1 MATGANIQPRRDN
14 GVTANVPSID
24 LDDGAADMWRSVG
37 RLADQIGQGQTANL
51 RRIAERRGAEEG
63 AAVAAGELE
72 PPRRGLMEALLSGS
86 EVYQARQAA
95 FQQAYMAGT
104 QTDFDGQEA
113 EVRRRNVANPQ
124 GYEREMQALRSG
136 FIQGADPEYA
146 VDVEAYAN
154 RRIQAGLAS
163 VADAAQSVALREATT
178 EVATRQNLLATRLTD
193 LIRDGQEATVE
204 FEFLRDEREQ
214 LIQQR
219 LANPAIPYSQAEAD
233 EDERE
238 FITASKAALYTRDA
252 VATLRSEGPDA
263 AIATLQEILTDPD
276 IAASERSAVFESAR
290 AAVNQEIDL
299 ASDRANLAN
308 AARSRREQEMQ
319 RRIEDDA
326 AAIEIGLPGTGLT
339 EAEVLA
345 ISGPSGVAE
354 WRRKQAEAS
363 ERNRLT
369 GDLIGLPRD
378 EAIARARQALAGAE
392 GTVADLSEP
401 LNTPADFDAL
411 VAAVRTVETG
421 NNPARI
427 SEAGAVG
434 AMQLLPDT
442 ARAMARLEGV
452 PYDENRLLNDTA
464 YNERLGRRYL
474 TTLLDQ
480 YGGNQM
486 LAVAAYHAGPGLVDA
501 WLKPRG
507 VLTPVRLGN
516 RTVQAAGRGDPRT
529 GEITTTDWLDSIA
542 DGNPRSAAYPRR
554 VAEALTGGRQSAEW
568 LQTQAE
574 ALVTNATAGFASD
587 PLNFAAQHRIAAL
600 PPLPVDGVFV
610 GGEQGQAWAEG
621 LRGRQALG
629 GNLADQRGAPLR
641 YLTNGEVATYK
652 DRIERNPADAITLA
666 RAATQAIGARGAR
679 DLLAEIGQN
688 SEAST
693 AIHIGDLSVSGD
705 NRFADQAAH
714 GMTLRAAGQTL
725 PTETRDEINAALRP
739 HRISLRNSPSLM
751 TAVTNTAQAAALAD
765 DAAGRTRP
773 AAYYAQA
780 ALGRTTYQ
788 GREYGGSAPVNGVNV
803 VVPRWLNPDYFDDA
817 LEAMADDWTRNRIA
831 PVYSNGE
838 TMSARE
844 VGRLRPVLMPNGNYR
859 LVDARGRVAYGPN
872 RRVFE
877 VDMEAGRD
885 FIARRLGATAVRP
898 D

>member
-1 MATGANIQPRRDN
+1 MATGANIQPGRGRE
-14 GVTANVPSID
+14 VSALPPTVD
-24 LDDGAADMWRSVG
+24 LDDGSGRMWAAVG
-37 RLADQIGQGQTANL
+37 RLADQITTVTKPALVDRAGRIGREQGAGVARGEMEAPQPGLLSFGDVYEARANAFQSAYLASTANEVDL
-51 RRIAERRGAEEG
+51 R
-63 AAVAAGELE
+63 
-72 PPRRGLMEALLSGS
+72 
-86 EVYQARQAA
+86 
-95 FQQAYMAGT
+95 
-104 QTDFDGQEA
+104 EA
-113 EVRRRNVANPQ
+113 EVRNEFSHDVEGYQRRMAEV
-124 GYEREMQALRSG
+124 RSG
-136 FIQGADPEYA
+136 FIQGAVPDYA
-146 VDVEAYAN
+146 VDVEAYIN
-154 RRIQAGLAS
+154 RRMAAGQAS
-163 VADAAQSVALREATT
+163 VAEAAQAVQLREAAT
-178 EVATRQNLLATRLTD
+178 EVATRQNLLSTRLTEM
-193 LIRDGQEATVE
+193 LRDGRGQTVE
-204 FEFLRDEREQ
+204 FELLRDEREQ

-219 LANPAIPYSQAEAD
+219 LANPAIPYSPAEAE

-238 FITASKAALYTRDA
+238 FVTASKAALYTRFA
-252 VATLRSEGPDA
+252 VETLRSEGPDA
-263 AIATLQEILTDPD
+263 AIANLLEILTDAD
-276 IAASERSAVFESAR
+276 ISASQRSAVFESAR

-308 AARSRREQEMQ
+308 AARTRREQEMQ

-326 AAIEIGLPGTGLT
+326 AAIEVGLPGTGLT

-345 ISGPSGVAE
+345 VSGPSGVAE
-354 WRRKQAEAS
+354 WRRAQAEAS

-378 EAIARARQALAGAE
+378 EAIARARQGLAGAE

-411 VAAVRTVETG
+411 VAAVRMVETG
-421 NNPARI
+421 TNPARI

-452 PYDENRLLNDTA
+452 PYDENRLLNDPA

-529 GEITTTDWLDSIA
+529 GEITTAAWLDSIA
-542 DGNPRSAAYPRR
+542 EGNPRSAAYPRR

-574 ALVTNATAGFASD
+574 ELVTNATAGFASD
-587 PLNFAAQHRIAAL
+587 PLSFAARHRIAAL
-600 PPLPVDGVFV
+600 PPLPVDGVFI
-610 GGEQGQAWAEG
+610 GGEQGRAWAEG

-629 GNLADQRGAPLR
+629 GNLAEQRGAPLR
-641 YLTNGEVATYK
+641 YLTNGEVTAYK

-714 GMTLRAAGQTL
+714 GLTLRAAGQTL
-725 PTETRDEINAALRP
+725 DTETRDEINAALRP
-739 HRISLRNSPSLM
+739 HRISLRNSPSLL
-751 TAVTNTAQAAALAD
+751 TAVQNAAHAAALAD

-773 AAYYAQA
+773 PAYYAQA

-788 GREYGGSAPVNGVNV
+788 GREYGGSAPVNGANV

-817 LEAMADDWTRNRIA
+817 LEAMAQDWTRTRIA
-831 PVYSNGE
+831 PVYANGE
-838 TMSARE
+838 TMPARE

-859 LVDARGRVAYGPN
+859 LVDGRGRVAYGPN

-877 VDMEAGRD
+877 VDMEAGRE
-885 FIARRLGATAVRP
+885 FIARRLGAAAVRP
-898 D
+898 Q